1 MTSGD
6 YFFLIVLGTVAA
18 TRFFLFLT
26 KLPAPSIK
34 GFRTRH
40 YMYGLILI
48 LVAFF
53 SHSLT
58 IYAVGLGLFVD
69 ELPAI
74 LVKGPGHKEE
84 QWNGCEAYYT
94 PWCFAGV
101 LILIFLTYLFRD
113 FLTGLI

>member
-1 MTSGD
+1 MTNGD
-6 YFFLIVLGTVAA
+6 YFFLIFLGTIAL
-18 TRFFLFLT
+18 TRVFLFVT

-48 LVAFF
+48 LIAFF
-53 SHSLT
+53 SHNLT
-58 IYAVGLGLFVD
+58 IYAVGLGLFID

-101 LILIFLTYLFRD
+101 LIFIFLTYIFRD
-113 FLTGLI
+113 FISGMV